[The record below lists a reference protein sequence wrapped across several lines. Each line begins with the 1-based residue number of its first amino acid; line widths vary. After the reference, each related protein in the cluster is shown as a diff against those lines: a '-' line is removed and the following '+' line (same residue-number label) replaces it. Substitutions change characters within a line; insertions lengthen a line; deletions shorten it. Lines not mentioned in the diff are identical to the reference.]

1 MAPEPLLG
9 LPDIVP
15 LPAAEFWMGQEDG
28 RDEER
33 PLHFVRLAPFGLAR
47 TQVTNTQYDRFCLE
61 TSRMPARF
69 RRQPGFDHPRQPVT
83 GCSWF
88 DAVDY
93 CAWLSRLTGQ
103 RWRLPTEAEWEW
115 AARGGLAGC
124 RYPWGDA
131 EVTAREHY
139 HARWRTGP
147 EPVAT
152 SAPNGYGLFDLCENV
167 HEWCSDWFHPSYY
180 AVSPTENP
188 QGPEEGTRRS
198 SRGGAWRHHIK
209 IARCA
214 ARSSIP
220 PGFEYADYGFRVA
233 REVT

>member
-1 MAPEPLLG
+1 MAPEPLLEF
-9 LPDIVP
+9 PDMVL

-33 PLHFVRLAPFGLAR
+33 PLHFVRLSPFGLAP
-47 TQVTNTQYDRFCLE
+47 TQVTNVQYDRFCRD
-61 TSRMPARF
+61 TSRMPPRF
-69 RRQPGFDHPRQPVT
+69 RRQAGFDHPQQPVT
-83 GCSWF
+83 GATWF

-93 CAWLSRLTGQ
+93 CAWLSLTTGEH
-103 RWRLPTEAEWEW
+103 WRLPTEAEWEW
-115 AARGGLAGC
+115 AARGGLTG
-124 RYPWGDA
+124 RHYPWGD
-131 EVTAREHY
+131 EDVTRRERY
-139 HARWRTGP
+139 HERWRTGP

-167 HEWCSDWFHPSYY
+167 HEWCSDWFDPVYY
-180 AVSPTENP
+180 AVSPIDNP
-188 QGPEEGTRRS
+188 RGPEQGTRRS

-220 PGFEYADYGFRVA
+220 PAFEYADYGFRVA
-233 REVT
+233 RDVT